1 MVQCLPH
8 NSLMLNKLGNNN
20 CQDFHSKADYKYMHK
35 EDSTSKLTVRCVG
48 DIAPV
53 RGALEILGNT
63 GAGEFARQL
72 SKSLPRSDLTVANLE
87 APVVSQAALRENKQS

>member
-1 MVQCLPH
+1 
-8 NSLMLNKLGNNN
+8 
-20 CQDFHSKADYKYMHK
+20 MHK
-35 EDSTSKLTVRCVG
+35 EDSTSKLTVRCIG

-72 SKSLPRSDLTVANLE
+72 SKSLPQSDLTVANLE
-87 APVVSQAALRENKQS
+87 APVV